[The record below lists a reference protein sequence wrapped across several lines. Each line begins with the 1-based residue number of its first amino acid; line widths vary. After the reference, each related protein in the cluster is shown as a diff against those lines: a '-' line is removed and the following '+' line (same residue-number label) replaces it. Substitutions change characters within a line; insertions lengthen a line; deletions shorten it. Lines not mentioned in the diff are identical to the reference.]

1 MVSAAVIKYFYHRDT
16 LHFTF
21 HFNHNAFKESHM
33 SRFAALNED
42 INRRRCNM
50 KKEAKKMKLSILISN
65 ACREDN
71 LKIKAGIEMIESQAK
86 IHSECQ

>member
-1 MVSAAVIKYFYHRDT
+1 
-16 LHFTF
+16 
-21 HFNHNAFKESHM
+21 
-33 SRFAALNED
+33 
-42 INRRRCNM
+42 
-50 KKEAKKMKLSILISN
+50 MKLSILISN